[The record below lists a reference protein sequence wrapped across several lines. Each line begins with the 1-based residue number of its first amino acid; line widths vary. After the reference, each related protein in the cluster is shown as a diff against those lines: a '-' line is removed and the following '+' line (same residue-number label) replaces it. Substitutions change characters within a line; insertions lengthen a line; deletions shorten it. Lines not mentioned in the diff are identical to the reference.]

1 MSIEEKTALVQ
12 TVFKISAMIVILDK
26 LTVSVNMN
34 NISAIRRNTEQFQRI
49 ENHIFSWKDSLQKLF
64 SESKNYCVC

>member
-34 NISAIRRNTEQFQRI
+34 NISAIRRNTERFQRI
-49 ENHIFSWKDSLQKLF
+49 ENHIFS
-64 SESKNYCVC
+64 